1 MVDAR
6 KYLGITF
13 VKLEELG
20 AEGPWQ
26 SVISRAEEGKYGKL
40 NLIFEDNTA
49 VSLNATNCVRW

>member
-6 KYLGITF
+6 KYLGVVF
-13 VKLEELG
+13 RKLEEL
-20 AEGPWQ
+20 AEGPEQ
-26 SVISRAEEGKYGKL
+26 AVINRAEEGKYGKL